1 MNISLST
8 TSSLWPRLEMMLHR
22 SESSTSM
29 PAACVRILGVEINQR
44 IDHQGIRR
52 KKTKRFGSVALLLFF
67 SAIKLPNDLFLK

>member
-8 TSSLWPRLEMMLHR
+8 TSSLWPRLEVMLHR

-29 PAACVRILGVEINQR
+29 PAACVLEGVEINQR

-52 KKTKRFGSVALLLFF
+52 KKTKRFGHVALLF
-67 SAIKLPNDLFLK
+67 